1 MVKERHHYIPRFY
14 LKNFACDEEKKFLYV
29 YEYKGKIFKSSISD
43 IGVKKGFYT
52 FINKFTKQKTSIV
65 EDFFA
70 SIENKTAPIL
80 DRIIRNEKINIDSK
94 EKELLS
100 LFMSILVIRT
110 PRFASISENF
120 EIETMKNV
128 AKIIAQDRRAF
139 FSFVKKYW
147 KQDVK
152 DDEIEQ
158 LRKSFL
164 EKDKKLVITIKNGKT
179 YFFKRGMEMV
189 LLLTDTFLNSKRWHL
204 LINNTSYPFITSD
217 NPIAIQKVKHL
228 PEIMNKGFGYGTI
241 IFPISPKLCLLLRN
255 QPFKKDIIE
264 INNTDHVEKINHS
277 IMILSHKFIFSNI
290 NSLKIKELY
299 DSIPI
304 ESRQLVKGNI
314 FANRF
319 IITTINPVIDEEID
333 FDQPCPRNEKK

>member
-1 MVKERHHYIPRFY
+1 MDKERHHYIPRFY
-14 LKNFACDEEKKFLYV
+14 LKNFACDEDKKFLYV

-70 SIENKTAPIL
+70 SIENKTAPVL
-80 DRIIRNEKINIDSK
+80 DRIIRSEKINIDNE

-110 PRFASISENF
+110 PRFTSISENF
-120 EIETMKNV
+120 EIETMKNI
-128 AKIIAQDRRAF
+128 AKIIAQNPKVF
-139 FSFVKKYW
+139 FKFVKKHW
-147 KQDVK
+147 KQDMK

-158 LRKSFL
+158 LRKSIL
-164 EKDKKLVITIKNGKT
+164 EIDKRFGITIKNGKA

-228 PEIMNKGFGYGTI
+228 PEIMSKGFGYGTI

-255 QPFKKDIIE
+255 QPLKKDIIE
-264 INNTDHVEKINHS
+264 INDIDHVEKINHS
-277 IMILSHKFIFSNI
+277 IMILSHRFIFSNI
-290 NSLKIKELY
+290 YLLEIKELY

-304 ESRQLVKGNI
+304 ESRQFVKAST

-319 IITTINPVIDEEID
+319 IITTINPIIDEEID